1 MTDRSDWEGRV
12 GRSWADEWR
21 RTARSFGV
29 LTDRLVEVATR
40 EAFSLALDIG
50 CGAGETSLRLA
61 DARRE
66 ARVLGVDI
74 S

>member
-21 RTARSFGV
+21 RTDRSFGV

-40 EAFSLALDIG
+40 EAFSFALDIAKRM
-50 CGAGETSLRLA
+50 CSAS
-61 DARRE
+61 
-66 ARVLGVDI
+66 I
-74 S
+74 SAKTC